1 MWAIYW
7 HLYTLILHQI
17 QKSQM
22 KMNKDYVIK
31 KSDLIMADLTWK
43 GETLAHLTATNLN
56 SIHEVMQIINS
67 MVGTGF
73 GVATL
78 NIRNKTQGWNVT
90 KVISTPNSL
99 SLKKITSS
107 FFSKRKTA
115 SCPAVI

>member
-1 MWAIYW
+1 
-7 HLYTLILHQI
+7 
-17 QKSQM
+17 
-22 KMNKDYVIK
+22 MNKDYVIK

-78 NIRNKTQGWNVT
+78 NIRNKMQGWNVT

-99 SLKKITSS
+99 SLKKSLLR
-107 FFSKRKTA
+107 FSLSEKQLLAPPLSDFKFVN
-115 SCPAVI
+115 SKLSE